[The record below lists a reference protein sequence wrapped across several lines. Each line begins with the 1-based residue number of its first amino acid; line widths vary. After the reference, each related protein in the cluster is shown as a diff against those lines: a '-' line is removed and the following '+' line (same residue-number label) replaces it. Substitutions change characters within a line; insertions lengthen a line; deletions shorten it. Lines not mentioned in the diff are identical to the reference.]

1 MGRFAPAAAGWRIRR
16 RFPTQCG
23 SHDRLLPPERLSG
36 SMPWRALPALEAK
49 PARRPGNSG
58 PEKGAAVAVLV
69 RDPSATTPDDA
80 SLNNTRRIPYLS
92 RQAIESHPAFWT
104 EIDPRVRRI
113 SYREQV
119 AFERIDPRQPHTMR
133 DRRL

>member
-1 MGRFAPAAAGWRIRR
+1 VAGVAGTRNQACLATWK
-16 RFPTQCG
+16 F
-23 SHDRLLPPERLSG
+23 
-36 SMPWRALPALEAK
+36 
-49 PARRPGNSG
+49 RPG
-58 PEKGAAVAVLV
+58 KGAAVAVLV

-92 RQAIESHPAFWT
+92 RQAIESHLAFAT

-119 AFERIDPRQPHTMR
+119 AFERIDPGHPPHHERSTR
-133 DRRL
+133 EPLGASGEEDGEEEAS